1 LGYHGKRLQYITSI
15 AGDIMAK
22 KDNSSK
28 EYLKKRDFRKTPEPS
43 GSLKR
48 SSKKPVF
55 VIQKH
60 DARNLHYD
68 FRIEVNG
75 VLKSWAVPKGPST
88 DPKEKRLAIPT
99 EDHPLSY
106 ADFEGSI
113 PEGEYGAG
121 TVIVWDSGYYRNVRE
136 EKKNDKASMEKALE
150 EGRVEVWLE
159 GKKLKGGYAL
169 IRTGKGDYTRWLL
182 IKMDDEEADARRNP
196 LSTEPKSVLSG
207 KTIEEMREPERN
219 G

>member
-15 AGDIMAK
+15 PGDIMAK
-22 KDNSSK
+22 KDNSLK
-28 EYLKKRDFRKTPEPS
+28 EYLKKRDFRKTPETS
-43 GSLKR
+43 GGLKR
-48 SSKKPVF
+48 SGKKPVF

-68 FRIEVNG
+68 FRVEVNG

-121 TVIVWDSGYYRNVRE
+121 TVIVWDSGYYRNLRE
-136 EKKNDKASMEKALE
+136 EKTKDETSMEKALE

-196 LSTEPKSVLSG
+196 LRTEPKSVLSG

-219 G
+219 K